1 MYIKDD
7 LNSPPHSEE
16 DRLLNL
22 TLESVQYSI
31 LADTQSRDIKLKLL
45 DWYIP
50 IDYTECDWN
59 NRNNILLAILMA
71 KEPCL
76 NLPSFCTV
84 TVLCK
89 SLEPILLVKWDL
101 GSEIH

>member
-7 LNSPPHSEE
+7 LHLPPHSEE

-59 NRNNILLAILMA
+59 NRNNILLKPTEFLY
-71 KEPCL
+71 CY
-76 NLPSFCTV
+76 STV
-84 TVLCK
+84 QK
-89 SLEPILLVKWDL
+89 SRTNFASKMGFRFRDSLKHVQTYI
-101 GSEIH
+101 

>member
-7 LNSPPHSEE
+7 LHSPPHSEE
-16 DRLLNL
+16 DRLLHL

-59 NRNNILLAILMA
+59 NILLKPTEFLY
-71 KEPCL
+71 CY
-76 NLPSFCTV
+76 STV
-84 TVLCK
+84 QK
-89 SLEPILLVKWDL
+89 S
-101 GSEIH
+101 